1 MLRDPEPKGL
11 LLPVGEE
18 GHEKGGGVGR
28 RVERRLTGRAKARP
42 GWISVLLTE

>member
-11 LLPVGEE
+11 LLPVGE
-18 GHEKGGGVGR
+18 KGGGVGR
-28 RVERRLTGRAKARP
+28 RVERRVTGRAKARP